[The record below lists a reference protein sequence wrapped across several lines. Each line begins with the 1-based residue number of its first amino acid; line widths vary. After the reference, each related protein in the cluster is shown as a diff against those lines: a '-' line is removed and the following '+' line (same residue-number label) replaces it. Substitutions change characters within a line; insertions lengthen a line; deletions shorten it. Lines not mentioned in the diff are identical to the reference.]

1 MKRLKAAGIASKSRK
16 AEPLTE
22 QEEELLWDQGILGD
36 STPQALLNTVFFQN
50 GINFALRS
58 GDKHRQLRHDDCQIT
73 VVERSS
79 ERPFLQYVEDTSK
92 NKQGGL

>member
-58 GDKHRQLRHDDCQIT
+58 GDKQTASPR
-73 VVERSS
+73 
-79 ERPFLQYVEDTSK
+79 
-92 NKQGGL
+92 